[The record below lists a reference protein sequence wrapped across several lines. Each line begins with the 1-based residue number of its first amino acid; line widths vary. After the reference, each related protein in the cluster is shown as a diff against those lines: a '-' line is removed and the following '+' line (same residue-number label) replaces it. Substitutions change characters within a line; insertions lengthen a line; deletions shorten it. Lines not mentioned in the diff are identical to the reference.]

1 METMGRYHSI
11 LFKCRNESCE
21 DNKLVTSSK
30 QVSWDLDCDYPG
42 IKGGKPSLDN
52 EKQNCYFVF
61 SGNDIG
67 NNKTLSTKC
76 GKLCIDNPNCKYFAW
91 SSGICYL
98 KNRHDKK
105 QFFDGSVC
113 GFVKDRVKNATE
125 LTVIN
130 S

>member
-1 METMGRYHSI
+1 MKI
-11 LFKCRNESCE
+11 LDTF
-21 DNKLVTSSK
+21 SK
-30 QVSWDLDCDYPG
+30 QVSWDSDCDYPG
-42 IKGGKPSLDN
+42 KKQSLAKKN
-52 EKQNCYFVF
+52 ENCYFLFFSF

-91 SSGICYL
+91 SSGVCYL

-105 QFFDGSVC
+105 KFFYGSVC
-113 GFVKDRVKNATE
+113 GFVKDRVKNGTE

-130 S
+130 NS